1 MGASKVTGK
10 VAGGKR
16 SRWSK
21 QDGKNKR
28 LKDAKPHPE
37 GENDG
42 PKRTPFHIADGY
54 RGHPKYEVE
63 AVVAHSIYEGKER
76 YKVKWVGIPNDGNTW
91 EPEAHLV
98 GDGAQL
104 KLSEYQEMRGKKKVR
119 PALCS
124 SSPQRMPYRLRI
136 PVLTFP
142 VPFTWI
148 VPTGYVA
155 ATLPE
160 QFVDNRDV
168 AVSLRKWSQNIAT
181 RTGSAKSASCLSRS
195 QLCRFRIVRGS
206 QY

>member
-37 GENDG
+37 GEKDG

-119 PALCS
+119 PASCLS
-124 SSPQRMPYRLRI
+124 SAQRMLYRLQI

-160 QFVDNRDV
+160 QFADTH
-168 AVSLRKWSQNIAT
+168 VSGLEYKRRCSV
-181 RTGSAKSASCLSRS
+181 SA
-195 QLCRFRIVRGS
+195 
-206 QY
+206 